1 MKFCNFVRC
10 CVVAACLALIG
21 CASSPY
27 QKENKQLSDS
37 KLQMQIAQ
45 AKEILASSIEPRILY
60 AGFAMHA
67 QSKAFRQDVLLGAKA
82 VQRMDTQAIVFKL
95 ANPVLGQEADLPYA
109 TRENIEQVL
118 DELGR
123 LARPQDKI
131 VLLLSTHGNKEILAV
146 NAGNQDYGV
155 VSAADLQ
162 KWLLK
167 LNSKPVVLAL
177 SACYSGSFIA
187 PLKNANRI
195 ILTAADKDRS
205 SFGCAYESTNTFFV
219 KEAFGES
226 FDLQKSLLEVFESA
240 KTNIDRKE
248 KRMNLS
254 PPSNPQVEVG
264 TSLKELAAAP
274 LSKLRDFAVKQP

>member
-1 MKFCNFVRC
+1 MNFYMFVRC
-10 CVVAACLALIG
+10 FMVAACIALVG

-27 QKENKQLSDS
+27 QKENKLQSDN
-37 KLQMQIAQ
+37 KLQLQVAQ
-45 AKEILASSIEPRILY
+45 AKEALASSNEPRILY

-67 QSKAFRQDVLLGAKA
+67 QSKAFRQDVLLAAKA
-82 VQRMDTQAIVFKL
+82 VQSMDAQAIVFKL

-109 TRENIEQVL
+109 TRENIEQVI

-162 KWLLK
+162 KWLRK
-167 LNSKPVVLAL
+167 LNGKPVVLAL
-177 SACYSGSFIA
+177 SACYSGSFIT

-205 SFGCAYESTNTFFV
+205 SFGCNYQSTNTFFV
-219 KEAFGES
+219 EEAFGAS

-240 KTNIDRKE
+240 RTNIDKKE
-248 KRMNLS
+248 KRMGLS
-254 PPSNPQVEVG
+254 PASNPQVEVG
-264 TSLKELAAAP
+264 SSLKKLATSP
-274 LSKLRDFAVKQP
+274 LSKVRDYAVE